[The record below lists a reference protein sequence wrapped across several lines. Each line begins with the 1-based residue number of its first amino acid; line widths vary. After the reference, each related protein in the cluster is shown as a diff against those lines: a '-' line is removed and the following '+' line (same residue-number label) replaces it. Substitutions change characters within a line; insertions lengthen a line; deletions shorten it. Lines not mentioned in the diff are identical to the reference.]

1 MQNVPDILRTI
12 LSDKKKHLARSRAR
26 LPLSSLRARLKDGG
40 APRDFV
46 SCIREMH
53 YQGKPAVIAEI
64 KRASPSQG
72 LLREDFNP
80 ADIAASYAANGACCL
95 SVLTDEPHFQ
105 GADAHLQAARAA
117 CSLPVLRKDFIIDEY
132 QIYEARALGADCILL
147 IAAILS
153 DMQLRDF
160 STLAEELGMAVLPEV
175 HDRTELERG
184 LMLRT
189 PLIGINNR
197 NLHTFAVTLDTTL
210 GLLADVLE
218 DRTVITESGILHR
231 ADVTSLQQHNVR
243 AFLVG
248 ETFMRAPDP
257 GQALSRLFFPEANS
271 GQKRSPGA

>member
-1 MQNVPDILRTI
+1 MQNVPDILRVI
-12 LSDKKKHLARSRAR
+12 LSDKKKHLTQSRAR
-26 LPLSSLRARLKDGG
+26 LPLSSLRARLQDGD

-46 SCIREMH
+46 SCIREMQH
-53 YQGKPAVIAEI
+53 RNQPAVIAEI

-80 ADIAASYAANGACCL
+80 ADIATAYAENGACCL

-105 GADAHLQAARAA
+105 GADTHLQAARAA

-132 QIYEARALGADCILL
+132 QVYEARALGADCILL

-153 DMQLRDF
+153 DMQLQDF
-160 STLAEELGMAVLPEV
+160 SALAEELGMAVLPEV

-197 NLHTFAVTLDTTL
+197 NLHTFTVTLDTTL

-218 DRTVITESGILHR
+218 DRTVITESGIQCR
-231 ADVTSLQQHNVR
+231 ADVLRLQQHNVR

-248 ETFMRAPDP
+248 ETFMRAPNP
-257 GQALSRLFFPEANS
+257 GQALARLFFPQTNGRDKDKSA
-271 GQKRSPGA
+271 G